1 MRNHHG
7 FDLFDQN
14 SLASGDHNAIARL
27 KVEKTMLL
35 TELYDFVAKNLVVFL
50 LQYSTFFLTLFLGLE
65 NNSVSIVGI

>member
-35 TELYDFVAKNLVVFL
+35 TELYDFVAKNLVVFFIARL
-50 LQYSTFFLTLFLGLE
+50 YLFS
-65 NNSVSIVGI
+65 NIVFRAWK